1 MSAPSTIVP
10 SPSSSYDDYG
20 RLQLS
25 VGVKRAYDF
34 DQEGEIHGWS
44 INLQANRA
52 YRVTLYDPTV
62 HEDHTHQ
69 GIYISN
75 IDTSGTGS
83 ESTLPSDHTH
93 GARNIGIA
101 KIADEDGAALRFL
114 NTQTIGGPFDRL
126 SPNYL
131 NDPSDPGPTTNV
143 FIAKRT
149 GPHYIFAYSVIAD
162 VNYSIKVSEIMDLP
176 NNPSP
181 SARPLYWIGGT
192 IGTDNPPS
200 YYVWGSWVG
209 AIQSNNDVDWYRVQ
223 LNANR
228 AYSFRVASLLS
239 SGANSTAQ
247 FKVKGLVGPD
257 GITKVGD
264 TGAGRTSFS
273 YFVPRGAGGTY
284 FVGAANMR
292 QSDIGFYSII
302 VEETDVP
309 DNTGGPSLRV
319 GERYASYINHR
330 GDQDW
335 YRIELDSTRN
345 YRIRANGGWGNNGL
359 VKTLSIK
366 KPRDGT
372 MNNMEVSSGF
382 TSTPLTSYPPNVR
395 PAYKAATFKPSA
407 SGTYYIV
414 ISHSSAGSGGLQ
426 VGGYYVR
433 VEDTGPR

>member
-25 VGVKRAYDF
+25 VGVKRVYDF

-126 SPNYL
+126 SGSYL
-131 NDPSDPGPTTNV
+131 NEPSDPGPTTYV

-149 GPHYIFAYSVIAD
+149 GPHYIFDYSEIAE
-162 VNYSIKVSEIMDLP
+162 VKYSIKVSEIRDLP

-181 SARPLYWIGGT
+181 SARPLYWSSWAGGLHSSPT
-192 IGTDNPPS
+192 FAILS
-200 YYVWGSWVG
+200 YWHG
-209 AIQSNNDVDWYRVQ
+209 AIQSHDDVDWYMVQ
-223 LNANR
+223 LSGNR
-228 AYSFRVASLLS
+228 GYSFSVKPLFS
-239 SGANSTAQ
+239 SGASGTAQ
-247 FKVKGLVGPD
+247 FKVKGLIGPD
-257 GITKVGD
+257 GTTKVGD
-264 TGAGRTSFS
+264 TGDGRTSFTYS
-273 YFVPRGAGGTY
+273 VPRGAWGTY
-284 FVGAANMR
+284 YVGVANRR
-292 QSDIGFYSII
+292 QNDIGFYSII
-302 VEETDVP
+302 VDEVDVP
-309 DNTGGPSLRV
+309 DNTGGPTLRV
-319 GERYASYINHR
+319 GETYDSHINHS

-345 YRIRANGGWGNNGL
+345 YRIRAYGGWGNNGL